1 MVIFLLGA
9 AMSGKSYIR
18 KEIFEGIEYVD
29 IYDYQKE
36 AYEKLGENYEAL
48 IKAEENML
56 KDLIKKIKK
65 KKPEDIIIL
74 EHLLSNDK
82 RRKEYIKK
90 IKKVTDEEI
99 ICLFVKPNEED
110 KKELIRR
117 RLKEDTKLKGKKLEK
132 EIDNR
137 FEVMQSWYECAK
149 IPSKEDG
156 FDHSLVVIPI
166 IGGENA

>member
-36 AYEKLGENYEAL
+36 AYEKLGENYDAL

-74 EHLLSNDK
+74 EHLLSSDK
-82 RRKEYIKK
+82 RRKEYVKK
-90 IKKVTDEEI
+90 IKEVTDEEI
-99 ICLFVKPNEED
+99 VCLFVKPNEDD

-117 RLKEDTKLKGKKLEK
+117 RLKEDTRLKGKKLEE
-132 EIDNR
+132 EIENR
-137 FEVMQSWYECAK
+137 LEIMQRWYETAK
-149 IPSKEDG
+149 MPGKEDG
-156 FDHSLVVIPI
+156 FDHSLVVVPI
-166 IGGENA
+166 IGGEDD